1 MSVLPFP
8 MSFIPLWVDLLRF
21 FRRNSVLRIRKDC
34 HRKGLFFMTVFNR
47 VLFTG
52 FFGIL
57 LISYEEDFVKNGKS
71 IRKD

>member
-34 HRKGLFFMTVFNR
+34 RRKGLIFMTVFNR

-57 LISYEEDFVKNGKS
+57 LISYEEDFVKNGQS